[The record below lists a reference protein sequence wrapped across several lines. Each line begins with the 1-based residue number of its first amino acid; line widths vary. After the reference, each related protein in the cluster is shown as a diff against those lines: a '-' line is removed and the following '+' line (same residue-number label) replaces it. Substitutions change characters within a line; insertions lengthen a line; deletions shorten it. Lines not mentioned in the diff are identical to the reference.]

1 MSVVVKIKRPI
12 APLITAMEF
21 VTVWDV
27 VIRLYP
33 KKTEKIFVVLMDK
46 NLIVP
51 HIMQTVY
58 V

>member
-12 APLITAMEF
+12 APLITVMEF